1 MMLSTK
7 QLNPSSC
14 MIIILITIFICLGY
28 IFILYSILTQQ
39 PSLHKI
45 YITDKNLRSNDQSSS
60 SAAAAV
66 ASSLLIQQQANLIH
80 NLTLQIE
87 QFKLETT
94 TSYNQ
99 HPLLSM
105 DITTTTIATSN
116 TTAIPYRPGL
126 IVLGMHRSGTSIVG
140 GLLNKMG
147 LHTGKHIRILYIY
160 NNTTYTIASTTTT
173 TITTITTT

>member
-1 MMLSTK
+1 MLSTK
-7 QLNPSSC
+7 QLYQSSC
-14 MIIILITIFICLGY
+14 MIITLITIFICLGY

-39 PSLHKI
+39 QPSLPKI

-60 SAAAAV
+60 SAAAA
-66 ASSLLIQQQANLIH
+66 SLLIQQQANLIH
-80 NLTLQIE
+80 NLTIQIE

-99 HPLLSM
+99 HPILSM
-105 DITTTTIATSN
+105 DITSTATSN
-116 TTAIPYRPGL
+116 RTAIPYRPGL

-147 LHTGKHIRILYIY
+147 LHTGKHIRYYTCILLFILL
-160 NNTTYTIASTTTT
+160 NQ
-173 TITTITTT
+173 

>member
-1 MMLSTK
+1 MLSTK
-7 QLNPSSC
+7 QLYQSSC

-28 IFILYSILTQQ
+28 IFILYSILTQ
-39 PSLHKI
+39 SLPKI

-60 SAAAAV
+60 SSAA

-80 NLTLQIE
+80 NLTIQIE
-87 QFKLETT
+87 QFKLEST

-99 HPLLSM
+99 HPILSM
-105 DITTTTIATSN
+105 DITSTATSN
-116 TTAIPYRPGL
+116 RTVIPYRPGL

-147 LHTGKHIRILYIY
+147 LHTGKHIRYYTCILLFILL
-160 NNTTYTIASTTTT
+160 NQ
-173 TITTITTT
+173 

>member
-1 MMLSTK
+1 MLSTK
-7 QLNPSSC
+7 QLYQSSC

-28 IFILYSILTQQ
+28 IFILYSILTQ
-39 PSLHKI
+39 SLPKI

-60 SAAAAV
+60 SSAA

-80 NLTLQIE
+80 NLTIQIE
-87 QFKLETT
+87 QFKLEST

-99 HPLLSM
+99 HPILSM
-105 DITTTTIATSN
+105 DITSTATPN
-116 TTAIPYRPGL
+116 RTAIPYRPGL

-147 LHTGKHIRILYIY
+147 LHTGKHIRYYTCILLFILL
-160 NNTTYTIASTTTT
+160 NQWQQLQ
-173 TITTITTT
+173 

>member
-1 MMLSTK
+1 MLSTK
-7 QLNPSSC
+7 QLYQSSC

-39 PSLHKI
+39 PSLPKI

-60 SAAAAV
+60 STAAAA
-66 ASSLLIQQQANLIH
+66 LLIQQQANLIH
-80 NLTLQIE
+80 NLTIQIE
-87 QFKLETT
+87 QFKLEST

-99 HPLLSM
+99 HPILSM
-105 DITTTTIATSN
+105 DITSTATSN
-116 TTAIPYRPGL
+116 RTAIPYRPGL

-147 LHTGKHIRILYIY
+147 LHTGKHIRYYTCILLFILL
-160 NNTTYTIASTTTT
+160 NQ
-173 TITTITTT
+173 

>member
-1 MMLSTK
+1 
-7 QLNPSSC
+7 

-60 SAAAAV
+60 AAAA
-66 ASSLLIQQQANLIH
+66 AASSSLLIQQQANLIH

-87 QFKLETT
+87 QLKLETT

-105 DITTTTIATSN
+105 DIATIAISN
-116 TTAIPYRPGL
+116 TTATPYRPGL

-160 NNTTYTIASTTTT
+160 NTTTYTIASTTTT

>member
-1 MMLSTK
+1 
-7 QLNPSSC
+7 

-39 PSLHKI
+39 PSLPKI

-60 SAAAAV
+60 STAAAA
-66 ASSLLIQQQANLIH
+66 LLIQQQANLIH
-80 NLTLQIE
+80 NLTIQIE
-87 QFKLETT
+87 QFKLEST

-99 HPLLSM
+99 HPILSM
-105 DITTTTIATSN
+105 DITSTATSN
-116 TTAIPYRPGL
+116 RTAIPYRPGL

-147 LHTGKHIRILYIY
+147 LHTGKHIRYYTCILLFILL
-160 NNTTYTIASTTTT
+160 NQ
-173 TITTITTT
+173 